1 MASTSYRE
9 NHYVARWY
17 ERRFLPVVGEKN
29 FHYLDLKPEQFRD
42 PNGVLR
48 QKKALNRW
56 GTDRCFKQTDL
67 YTTRFGAWESTEIEQ
82 FFFGRL
88 DTQGRDAVEYFA
100 TFAHP
105 DANEPVFTHLLNY
118 MSVQKLRTPKGLAQ
132 LATMTGMRDSNAVL
146 LAMQQ
151 LQNLY
156 CAIWTEAI
164 WALIDATQTRT
175 KFILSD
181 HPVTV
186 YNRECFP
193 GSQWCRDFRDPDIRL
208 VGTHTIFPLSPTRA
222 LVLTNHSWVR
232 NPYGRATQLRPN
244 PNFFRTA
251 MFYFPGIQTGR
262 ELTEVEVNQINFI
275 IKRRAYR
282 CTAAADEPW
291 LHPERHIPS
300 EHWRKLDD
308 LYLLMPDPRSVTVS
322 EEIIIGYDN
331 RRSEI
336 FDAYGR
342 RPGQP
347 GFKDQNLAE
356 QERRTHYAF
365 QGEPARAGR
374 ERRALEAAATAKL
387 HFKMPFGGGRGSRR
401 RFGRNL
407 PSCGTTTSAGL
418 PRPVSR
424 LRLGSSPFIGCG
436 TDAIVTLPGDSEV
449 TSQVDWLNSS
459 DAYSVATR
467 CSTSA
472 NSFMGRGIG
481 FLHAMP
487 MTTVP
492 P

>member
-1 MASTSYRE
+1 MVSTSYRE
-9 NHYVARWY
+9 NHYVAQWY
-17 ERRFLPVVGEKN
+17 QRRFLPAVGEKK
-29 FHYLDLKPEQFRD
+29 FHYLDLKPDQFRD

-82 FFFGRL
+82 LFFGRV
-88 DTQGRDAVEYFA
+88 DTDGRDAIEYFA
-100 TFAHP
+100 TFTHP
-105 DANEPVFTHLLNY
+105 DANESAFTHLLNY

-132 LATMTGMRDSNAVL
+132 LAAMTGMHDSNAVL

-156 CAIWTEAI
+156 CAIWTEAV
-164 WALIDATQTRT
+164 WTLIDATQTQT

-193 GSQWCRDFRDPDIRL
+193 GSESCRDFRDPDIRF
-208 VGTHTIFPLSPTRA
+208 VGTHTIFPLSPSRT

-232 NPYGRATQLRPN
+232 NPYARATRLRPN
-244 PNFFRTA
+244 HNFFRAA
-251 MFYFPGIQTGR
+251 MFYFPSIQAGR

-275 IKRRAYR
+275 IKKRAYR
-282 CTAAADEPW
+282 YIAAADEAW

-308 LYLLMPDPRSVTVS
+308 LYLLMPDPRSDTVS

-331 RRSEI
+331 RRSDS

-347 GFKDQNLAE
+347 GFKDENLAK
-356 QERRTHYAF
+356 QERETHYAF
-365 QGEPARAGR
+365 QGEYARLFGPKRRGISGDFGGR
-374 ERRALEAAATAKL
+374 QKSEDSPDFHQWHLSLEQKYGRPGAHARGGNRVSQRKERRK
-387 HFKMPFGGGRGSRR
+387 HRKMME
-401 RFGRNL
+401 
-407 PSCGTTTSAGL
+407 
-418 PRPVSR
+418 PR
-424 LRLGSSPFIGCG
+424 
-436 TDAIVTLPGDSEV
+436 
-449 TSQVDWLNSS
+449 
-459 DAYSVATR
+459 
-467 CSTSA
+467 
-472 NSFMGRGIG
+472 
-481 FLHAMP
+481 
-487 MTTVP
+487 
-492 P
+492 